1 MEPRPNR
8 AQSPSMSDTV
18 EYANWWSRLL
28 CHDAFDR
35 QFFIPVP
42 PPRAVTRGLEAIER
56 VCFPA
61 RRLAGLRVEKPVFVV
76 GLPRSGTTMLYNLLC
91 SHEQAAYVTNSMNV
105 YPSALIAIERLRV
118 ALKLDIRGER
128 YLKDSVYT
136 AFGGPSELMTL
147 WGKWT
152 GRRVEDLDWESHPVA
167 LTPAMRAQAH
177 EDFARVLYAFG
188 PQATRIISKNP
199 VLQPE
204 LLTIQALFP
213 DARFIHIVRDGRMVA
228 NSLVKLYR
236 LNNQQLLKI
245 RHPQLKTIVPYPK
258 TRHLQGF
265 MADHGPDTLA
275 CTSRVWADTLRLVDE
290 VAPALD
296 HFLEIRYEDLL
307 AEPEAQTRRLFA
319 FCDLPW
325 PAADNRAFGQA
336 LAGVGTIHHENRYG
350 DFDVVEAIAGEALA
364 RHGYGSMRL
373 GR

>member
-1 MEPRPNR
+1 
-8 AQSPSMSDTV
+8 MSDTV

-42 PPRAVTRGLEAIER
+42 PPLPVTLALETLERA
-56 VCFPA
+56 CFPA
-61 RRLAGLRVEKPVFVV
+61 RKLAGLVVEKPVFIV

-91 SHEQAAYVTNSMNV
+91 AHERAAYVTNSMNV
-105 YPSALIAIERLRV
+105 YPNALIAIERLRT

-136 AFGGPSELMTL
+136 TFGGPSELMTL

-152 GRRVEDLDWESHPVA
+152 GRRVEDLDWETQPVA
-167 LTPAMRAQAH
+167 LTEAMRAQAH
-177 EDFARVLYAFG
+177 VDFARVLYAFG
-188 PQATRIISKNP
+188 PPARRIVSKNP
-199 VLQPE
+199 VFQPE
-204 LLTIQALFP
+204 LLTIQAIFP

-236 LNNQQLLKI
+236 LNNQQILKI
-245 RHPQLKTIVPYPK
+245 RHPHLKSIVPYPK
-258 TRHLQGF
+258 TRRLKGF
-265 MADHGPDTLA
+265 LDTYGADTLE
-275 CTSRVWADTLRLVDE
+275 CTSRVWADSLRLVE
-290 VAPALD
+290 ELAPRLN

-307 AEPEAQTRRLFA
+307 ADPEAHTRRLLE

-325 PAADNRAFGQA
+325 PAADNAAFQAA

-350 DFDVVEAIAGEALA
+350 EFDVVERIAGDALA
-364 RHGYGSMRL
+364 RYGYGGHQSPVTPPPAAL
-373 GR
+373 P